1 MQLRPYQERAIANLS
16 ESFRRGH
23 RAPLLVAPTG
33 AGKTVMGGTMCAR
46 HLARAPGNRVVWLAH
61 RTELIDQARG
71 TLGSLGCDMARAEVM
86 SIQGVL
92 ARLPDVPPA
101 TFVVQDEAHHQASD
115 EWSKLNTAWPK
126 AFRVGLTAT
135 PERGDGRGLR
145 VAFDDIVVAAT
156 PAELTEMGNLV
167 PCTLHRPGK
176 QLRSKH
182 VAQTPVDAYLEHA
195 RGRQAVVFCQHVKA
209 AQVHLDEFRAAGI
222 AAALVT
228 AETPWA
234 ERQATIA
241 AFRAGRGQVLLN
253 VYVLTEGFDAPETS
267 CCIIARGC
275 GTPGMYIQMIG
286 RALRPA
292 PGKTDA
298 VVLDLRGV
306 SWIHGNP
313 IEDRVYSLDGKG
325 IRLKSEVV
333 ARFCVVCGAVL
344 SGEPA
349 CPGCGRRP
357 EELEPPKVTG
367 DALEKV
373 DRWATMPEDRRIG
386 QLAYWLRSAR
396 AAGHHPYAP
405 FKKYESVFKQKPS
418 DAIRRAAER
427 LSR

>member
-1 MQLRPYQERAIANLS
+1 MQLRDYQERALANLS
-16 ESFRRGH
+16 NAFRAGR

-33 AGKTVMGGTMCAR
+33 AGKTAMAGTMCAR
-46 HLARAPGNRVVWLAH
+46 HLQRSPTNRVVWLAH
-61 RTELIDQARG
+61 RTELIDQARE
-71 TLGSLGCDMARAEVM
+71 TLNRLGCNLERCAVT
-86 SIQGVL
+86 SIQSALSGREL
-92 ARLPDVPPA
+92 PPA

-126 AFRVGLTAT
+126 AFRVGLSAT

-145 VAFDDIVVAAT
+145 VAFDDIIVAAT
-156 PAELTEMGNLV
+156 PSELTEWGFLV
-167 PCTLHRPGK
+167 PCRVARPGK
-176 QLRSKH
+176 LLRSKH
-182 VAQTPVDAYLEHA
+182 VAQRPVDAYLA
-195 RGRQAVVFCQHVKA
+195 DAPGRQAVVFCQHVTA
-209 AQVHLDEFRAAGI
+209 AQAHLEEFRAAGI
-222 AAALVT
+222 PAALVT
-228 AETPWA
+228 AETPWS
-234 ERQATIA
+234 ERQATIQ
-241 AFRAGRGQVLLN
+241 AFREGRGRVLLN

-267 CCIIARGC
+267 CVIIARGC
-275 GTPGMYIQMIG
+275 GTSGMYLQMIG
-286 RALRPA
+286 RGLRPA
-292 PGKTDA
+292 PGKEDCIL
-298 VVLDLRGV
+298 LDLRGV
-306 SWIHGNP
+306 SWVHGNP
-313 IEDRVYSLDGKG
+313 LEDRVYSLDGKG

-373 DRWATMPEDRRIG
+373 DKWATMPEDRRIG

-427 LSR
+427 MAR